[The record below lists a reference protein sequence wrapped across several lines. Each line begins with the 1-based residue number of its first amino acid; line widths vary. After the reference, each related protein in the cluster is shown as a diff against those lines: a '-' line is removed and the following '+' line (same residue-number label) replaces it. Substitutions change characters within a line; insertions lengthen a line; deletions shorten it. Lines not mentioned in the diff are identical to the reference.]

1 MAKMRI
7 DKLLSNTGFGTRKEV
22 KGFIKEGLVTV
33 NGRTVNDPGLI
44 IETDKDDIIFNDE
57 KIFYRKY
64 IYIMMNKPK
73 GVISATYD
81 PLEKTVLDLLPDDIK
96 ARKVFPAGRLDKDT
110 EGLLLLTNDGILAH
124 KLLSPKKH
132 VYKKYYAEISGF
144 IDEDDISLFSN
155 GIVLDDGY
163 KTMPAYLEIISS
175 GSISKVYVSIKE
187 GKYHQIKRMFE
198 SLGSKVIYLK
208 RLSMGYLNLDE
219 NLKEGEWRELTDNEL
234 KLLLLSV
241 E

>member
-1 MAKMRI
+1 M
-7 DKLLSNTGFGTRKEV
+7 
-22 KGFIKEGLVTV
+22 
-33 NGRTVNDPGLI
+33 
-44 IETDKDDIIFNDE
+44 
-57 KIFYRKY
+57 
-64 IYIMMNKPK
+64 
-73 GVISATYD
+73 
-81 PLEKTVLDLLPDDIK
+81 
-96 ARKVFPAGRLDKDT
+96 
-110 EGLLLLTNDGILAH
+110 
-124 KLLSPKKH
+124 
-132 VYKKYYAEISGF
+132 YKKYYAEISGF

-219 NLKEGEWRELTDNEL
+219 NLKKGNGEN
-234 KLLLLSV
+234 
-241 E
+241 

>member
-7 DKLLSNTGFGTRKEV
+7 DKLLSNMGFGTRREV
-22 KGFIKEGLVTV
+22 KDFIKEGLVTV

-57 KIFYRKY
+57 KISYRKY

-81 PLEKTVLDLLPDDIK
+81 PSEKTVLELLPDDIK

-163 KTMPAYLEIISS
+163 KTMPADLEIISS

-219 NLKEGEWRELTDNEL
+219 NLKEGEWRELTDDEL
-234 KLLLLSV
+234 KLLLSSV